1 MGCGSG
7 CRFASV
13 KVVDYWWVCLWDR
26 DVLDEGKR
34 EENTKKKRGE
44 REKIIFK
51 KRMAYKYKI
60 IDVEYIFKCYIK
72 KINKLISFCVL
83 K

>member
-1 MGCGSG
+1 MKGREKRTPRG
-7 CRFASV
+7 
-13 KVVDYWWVCLWDR
+13 
-26 DVLDEGKR
+26 R
-34 EENTKKKRGE
+34 EEKEKKLFK
-44 REKIIFK
+44 KK

>member
-1 MGCGSG
+1 
-7 CRFASV
+7 
-13 KVVDYWWVCLWDR
+13 
-26 DVLDEGKR
+26 
-34 EENTKKKRGE
+34 
-44 REKIIFK
+44 
-51 KRMAYKYKI
+51 MAYKYKI